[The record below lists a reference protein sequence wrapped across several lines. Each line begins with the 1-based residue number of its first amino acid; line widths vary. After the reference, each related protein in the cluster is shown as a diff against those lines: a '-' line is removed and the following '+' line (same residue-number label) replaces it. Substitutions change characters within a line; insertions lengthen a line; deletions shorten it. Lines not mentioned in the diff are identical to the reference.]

1 MAEEIDLAYG
11 PQPVRVGDSP
21 VLFRGR
27 GDLLA
32 PLSLS
37 SEQREGATLEIEV
50 LLYDSSGAL
59 VDRLGPQRAVRL
71 DDGTFLWRDSWTP
84 TDLAS
89 HGHHV
94 APTFVLRARGKDG
107 TLLGEVSLQVCTGIA
122 VVPRGTGR
130 KDPPG
135 PGEEDDDDSKG
146 GGDGPELNCNQTPWV
161 KQCPG
166 WWRWLVDPRK
176 IEGSWDPVR
185 VDGPAGPPP
194 GPPGDGKAP
203 SGPRNVPGGGTPG
216 DGKGGSCPFSH

>member
-1 MAEEIDLAYG
+1 MAEEVDLAYG

-27 GDLLA
+27 GDLLS

-50 LLYDSSGAL
+50 LLYDSEGAL

-84 TDLAS
+84 TDLGS

-94 APTFVLRARGKDG
+94 APTFVLRARSQDG
-107 TLLGEVSLQVCTGIA
+107 TLLGEVAVQVCTGI
-122 VVPRGTGR
+122 VVLPPGTGR
-130 KDPPG
+130 KGPPG
-135 PGEEDDDDSKG
+135 PGEEDDDSKSG
-146 GGDGPELNCNQTPWV
+146 GGTELNCNLTPWV
-161 KQCPG
+161 KQCPDS
-166 WWRWLVDPRK
+166 WRWLVDPRD
-176 IEGSWDPVR
+176 IEGSGDPVR
-185 VDGPAGPPP
+185 VDGPPGPPP
-194 GPPGDGKAP
+194 GPTGGGSAP

-216 DGKGGSCPFSH
+216 DGNGGSCKVNL